1 MRSRGSSSPR
11 DGARGRPAPGPEV
24 VAPPPLLY
32 LFPFLAGVL
41 LDRLVRLQPLP
52 RAVRLGVGPVLLGLG
67 AAWSVWFIRTMR
79 DAGTP
84 IDPRRRPTHLVQ
96 GGPFRFTRNPG
107 YVGLAAVYTGLALL
121 TGARWPLLLL
131 PGVLA
136 AVDRGVVQAEE
147 RFLLRAFGEEY
158 ERYRRRVRRWL

>member
-1 MRSRGSSSPR
+1 
-11 DGARGRPAPGPEV
+11 
-24 VAPPPLLY
+24 
-32 LFPFLAGVL
+32 
-41 LDRLVRLQPLP
+41 
-52 RAVRLGVGPVLLGLG
+52 VRLGVGPVLLGLG